1 MTSSK
6 PAAKKRGLGR
16 GLDALLGPKGAV
28 SQVQATAAVIEPLPG
43 EALRKLPVGQ
53 LQPGKYQPRREMDE
67 GKLSELADSIKSQ
80 GVIQPILVRQL
91 PAGNYEIVAGERRW
105 RASQLAGLD
114 EVPVVVRELEDRT
127 VIAMALIE
135 NIQREDLNPLEE
147 AEALQRLISEFTL
160 THAEAAEAV
169 GRSRAAVS
177 NLLRLL
183 ELPVAIRLLL
193 ETRRLEMGHARA
205 LLTLAPELA
214 GKLAQE
220 AADEGWS
227 VREVERGPDAEDR
240 LVRLCTVILEAYRDA
255 DAEHKVQINNLSRLP
270 ADKQDILKRMERDLV
285 DVFAEAL
292 AEANPD
298 LAANPRLLKPVTM
311 SLFGMLNWHYLWFRP
326 SGPVSRKDYAA
337 IAARIVVAGS
347 RALD

>member
-1 MTSSK
+1 MSA
-6 PAAKKRGLGR
+6 PKKRGLGR
-16 GLDALLGPKGAV
+16 GLEALLGPK
-28 SQVQATAAVIEPLPG
+28 AAETPPPEAQPG
-43 EALRKLPVGQ
+43 EALRTVPVQQ
-53 LQPGKYQPRREMDE
+53 LQPGKYQPRMAMDPS
-67 GKLSELADSIKSQ
+67 KLSELAESIKAQ
-80 GVIQPILVRQL
+80 GVIQPIVVREL
-91 PAGNYEIVAGERRW
+91 SPGKFEIVAGERRW

-147 AEALQRLISEFTL
+147 AQGLQRLIDEFDL
-160 THAEAAEAV
+160 THAAAAEAV

-227 VREVERGPDAEDR
+227 VREVERRAQAFAAGKVPVNFNFTASHDAVRSAMKQSGVDR
-240 LVRLCTVILEAYRDA
+240 FITADPFVRKVASFPWPPNRDFS
-255 DAEHKVQINNLSRLP
+255 SR
-270 ADKQDILKRMERDLV
+270 
-285 DVFAEAL
+285 
-292 AEANPD
+292 
-298 LAANPRLLKPVTM
+298 
-311 SLFGMLNWHYLWFRP
+311 RP
-326 SGPVSRKDYAA
+326 CR
-337 IAARIVVAGS
+337 ARAGW
-347 RALD
+347 RR